1 MDSHSLLQGIF
12 PTQGSTLCL
21 LHCRQTSFNVE
32 ASKEA
37 QGNIRNSRTFFIKK
51 SRNYFDYEAS
61 VNAFKT
67 THTHTKKRV
76 REKKF
81 SHQHPFILKKGPKKK
96 LTVTAIC
103 WLSLCFLWLSSKKCL
118 LPSSVHEIQLV
129 SAPSQVRWGPG

>member
-12 PTQGSTLCL
+12 PTQGSTLCV
-21 LHCRQTSFNVE
+21 LHCRQTSFNAE

-37 QGNIRNSRTFFIKK
+37 QGNIRNSRTFSLRKVETILIMKHLSMLLK
-51 SRNYFDYEAS
+51 L
-61 VNAFKT
+61 
-67 THTHTKKRV
+67 HTHNKKRV

-103 WLSLCFLWLSSKKCL
+103 WLSLCFLWLSSKKHL

-129 SAPSQVRWGPG
+129 SAPSQVRCGPG